1 VVPNG
6 IDVARFDL
14 SAFRTP
20 DPPLPPGDVA
30 IPRVAM
36 VGSMHRPDKGHGDLL
51 EAAAILKARGVRAQL
66 VLVSDGSLRPRLE
79 ARARELGIAGDVFF
93 LGRRDDVAS
102 VLVRCDVVAHPSWSE
117 GFPNAVLEAMAAARP
132 VVATRVG
139 GVPEVMR
146 DGEHG
151 LLVEPRRPAELASA
165 LQKLLANPLAAHV
178 MGLRGRQFVERE
190 LSLDRMC
197 TRMASLYD
205 QLLGERHVHSD
216 EPRTDHRRS
225 AAA

>member
-1 VVPNG
+1 
-6 IDVARFDL
+6 
-14 SAFRTP
+14 
-20 DPPLPPGDVA
+20 
-30 IPRVAM
+30 
-36 VGSMHRPDKGHGDLL
+36 
-51 EAAAILKARGVRAQL
+51 
-66 VLVSDGSLRPRLE
+66 
-79 ARARELGIAGDVFF
+79 
-93 LGRRDDVAS
+93 
-102 VLVRCDVVAHPSWSE
+102 
-117 GFPNAVLEAMAAARP
+117 MAAARP